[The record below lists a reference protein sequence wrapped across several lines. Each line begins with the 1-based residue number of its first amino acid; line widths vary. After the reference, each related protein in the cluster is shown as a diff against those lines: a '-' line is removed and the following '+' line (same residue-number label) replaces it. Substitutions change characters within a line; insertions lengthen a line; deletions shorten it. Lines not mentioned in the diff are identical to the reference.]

1 MTRNAN
7 LKRRVRARA
16 AKTGESYTSALR
28 QIRQTI
34 PDDPAAR
41 SIRLAVAQTS
51 LFNDP
56 RDISGLRAS
65 GTELRRLMRE
75 AHGAGARLIHFPEGA
90 TCAPNKRI
98 MSVTGPRDIGLSDWA
113 RFEWTVLREELDAT
127 SRLARELRLWTV
139 FGSVHQLSAPH
150 RPHNCL
156 YVVSDRGELVTR
168 YDERMLSNTKI
179 SFMYAPGKT
188 PVTFEVGGIRF
199 GCALGMETHY
209 PEIFT
214 EYEALD
220 VDCVLFSTSGETPS
234 AAPAF
239 AVEAL
244 GHAASNRYWV
254 SYSSHAAQ
262 SIVIPSG
269 IAAPDGHWV
278 AQCRSDGTPAIAVAD
293 IEINPEPTARLWRR
307 TARANLYA
315 PHQVRN
321 DPRSD
326 DRNTF

>member
-1 MTRNAN
+1 
-7 LKRRVRARA
+7 
-16 AKTGESYTSALR
+16 
-28 QIRQTI
+28 
-34 PDDPAAR
+34 
-41 SIRLAVAQTS
+41 
-51 LFNDP
+51 
-56 RDISGLRAS
+56 
-65 GTELRRLMRE
+65 
-75 AHGAGARLIHFPEGA
+75 
-90 TCAPNKRI
+90 
-98 MSVTGPRDIGLSDWA
+98 
-113 RFEWTVLREELDAT
+113 
-127 SRLARELRLWTV
+127 
-139 FGSVHQLSAPH
+139 
-150 RPHNCL
+150 
-156 YVVSDRGELVTR
+156 
-168 YDERMLSNTKI
+168 MLSNTKI

-278 AQCRSDGTPAIAVAD
+278 AQCRSDGTPTIAVAD